1 MLESRN
7 DHINKVE
14 SEILEIYDTKVSVWN
29 VFSLV
34 NKIKK
39 LLARFWIFFIDV
51 YKNTEKNTQVE
62 LDILE
67 IILKMQKQIDII
79 NSRIK
84 KIEGE

>member
-14 SEILEIYDTKVSVWN
+14 SEILEIYDTKVNIWN